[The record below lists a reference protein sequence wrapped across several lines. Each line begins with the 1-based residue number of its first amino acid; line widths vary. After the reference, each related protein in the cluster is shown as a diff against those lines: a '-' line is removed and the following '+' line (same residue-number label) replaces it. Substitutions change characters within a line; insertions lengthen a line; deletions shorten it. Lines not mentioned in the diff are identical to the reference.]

1 MHSVHN
7 SLIVREQ
14 IIEFI
19 KENGPSSPMEIEK
32 NFLNVATRA
41 RIATQILM
49 DEGILILDERL
60 RLAIS
65 K

>member
-19 KENGPSSPMEIEK
+19 KENGPSSPLEIEK
-32 NFLNVATRA
+32 KFLNVATRA